1 MSSPSG
7 VKRQRTEAEPIGV
20 GGALLWLLLST
31 GLLLLLLGRR
41 GFLCERWLS
50 RLLWLA
56 WCVFLAVGDRGTH
69 RFVSLW
75 ANSYFSLLELLD
87 RVLSLILKLL

>member
-1 MSSPSG
+1 
-7 VKRQRTEAEPIGV
+7 V
-20 GGALLWLLLST
+20 ALLWLLLST

-50 RLLWLA
+50 HLLWLA
-56 WCVFLAVGDRGTH
+56 WCVFLAVGDWGTH
-69 RFVSLW
+69 RLVSLW
-75 ANSYFSLLELLD
+75 ANSYFSVLELLD

>member
-41 GFLCERWLS
+41 DFLCERWLS

-56 WCVFLAVGDRGTH
+56 WCVFLAVGDMGTH

>member
-7 VKRQRTEAEPIGV
+7 VERQRTEAEPIGV
-20 GGALLWLLLST
+20 GVALLWLLSST
-31 GLLLLLLGRR
+31 GLLLLLLGTR

-56 WCVFLAVGDRGTH
+56 WCVFLAVGDW
-69 RFVSLW
+69 V
-75 ANSYFSLLELLD
+75 NSYVGLLELLD